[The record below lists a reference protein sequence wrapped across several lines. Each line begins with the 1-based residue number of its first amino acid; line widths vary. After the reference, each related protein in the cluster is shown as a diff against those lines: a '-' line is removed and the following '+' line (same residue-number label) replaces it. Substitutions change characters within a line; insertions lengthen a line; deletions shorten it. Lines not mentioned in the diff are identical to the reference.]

1 MIKNF
6 VVGQSNELLMDG
18 KVHELYN
25 YYEFSGL
32 RIGAHRTVV
41 ISFVPCDPNTM
52 DLPRLELECRHVD
65 YFELSPDF
73 GCKDI
78 REVGEMGY
86 KSPGDLDDEWL
97 MTEQQ
102 ASAADHFFLRLQD
115 CAYVRV
121 HSRYMRLVIVAP
133 QP

>member
-18 KVHELYN
+18 RVHEIHNFYR
-25 YYEFSGL
+25 FGGL
-32 RIGAHRTVV
+32 NIGPDRFIV
-41 ISFVPCDPNTM
+41 ISFVPCEPNTM
-52 DLPRLELECRHVD
+52 DFPRLKLECRDVD
-65 YFELSPDF
+65 YFELSSQF
-73 GCKDI
+73 GCKDV
-78 REVGEMGY
+78 REVDEMGY

-102 ASAADHFFLRLQD
+102 ASAADHFFLRLEH
-115 CAYVRV
+115 CAYIRV
-121 HSRYMRLVIVAP
+121 HGRYMRLVIVAP